1 MTGTR
6 SSFVLVAV
14 LAAQAVWLS
23 HSDAQT
29 GGGEKEL
36 GGDVSL
42 RQRAEDLARAAS
54 KRFTEILSGEEG
66 TKAAEGEAPN
76 NETLEP
82 VWGWL
87 GQAAAAYRGVII
99 TKLKDPSGE
108 VAILTPP
115 GATPPKLPTSPAAAE
130 EVREPAPQLGWTY
143 LVESMREWLARANRS
158 YRTEIVKKLVEP
170 QLPEPMDAAGQAPE
184 AAPLPAPVEQRITP
198 APKADIAAGTV
209 ATPAEPK
216 AEAKL
221 ETGAGAEKK
230 PAANA
235 KRNAE
240 AETKRKAEAEA
251 DAKRKADAEA
261 KRKAEAERQ
270 ADRDAK
276 RKAEAEAVAK
286 RQADREAKRK
296 AEAEAE
302 AKRKAER
309 DAKLKAEAEAQA
321 KRKAEA
327 DADAQ
332 AKRLAEEE
340 RAEEKAVAEA
350 KRMAQA
356 PSMPAAP
363 EVAPVPPVQKSPA
376 GGGATPKARAEAGVS
391 EPPPPKAESARQRVS
406 KSHYGKKRVRRRSRA
421 RRHVHARTRTHIEAR
436 AARHH
441 RKAWRKGRR
450 CPKSY
455 RHRRREVRGWSGRV
469 HVVRRGDTL
478 TRIARRYYG
487 TAAGYRTIY
496 RANRHRVRNP
506 NLIYP
511 RQRLYIP

>member
-14 LAAQAVWLS
+14 LVAQAVWLS

-115 GATPPKLPTSPAAAE
+115 GATPPKLPIWPAAAE

-261 KRKAEAERQ
+261 KRKAEAE
-270 ADRDAK
+270 
-276 RKAEAEAVAK
+276 AEAN
-286 RQADREAKRK
+286 
-296 AEAEAE
+296 
-302 AKRKAER
+302 RKAER

-376 GGGATPKARAEAGVS
+376 GGGATPKARAQAGVS

>member
-1 MTGTR
+1 M
-6 SSFVLVAV
+6 
-14 LAAQAVWLS
+14 
-23 HSDAQT
+23 
-29 GGGEKEL
+29 
-36 GGDVSL
+36 
-42 RQRAEDLARAAS
+42 
-54 KRFTEILSGEEG
+54 
-66 TKAAEGEAPN
+66 KAAEGEAPN
-76 NETLEP
+76 DKTLEP

-221 ETGAGAEKK
+221 ETGAGAEKR

-240 AETKRKAEAEA
+240 AETKHKAEAEA

-261 KRKAEAERQ
+261 KRQ
-270 ADRDAK
+270 
-276 RKAEAEAVAK
+276 
-286 RQADREAKRK
+286 

-302 AKRKAER
+302 AKRQADRE
-309 DAKLKAEAEAQA
+309 AKLKAEAEAQA